1 MKEGLLPRSLDRL
14 THSACCCLSRD
25 HFPSLLS
32 QSASQSLPRLCRRLL
47 TRMRSGR
54 QMVPPGGGRG
64 RRRRRGREHYEV
76 VCRDLR
82 LLRFYCRKSRTPTAA
97 PRPTFDCSIFARRRR
112 EEERRGEERGNAFPA
127 GGPASAFSLSLS
139 FFSCCLRTVRENKV
153 N

>member
-112 EEERRGEERGNAFPA
+112 EEERRGERECIPRGRPSLCFL
-127 GGPASAFSLSLS
+127 SFSLL
-139 FFSCCLRTVRENKV
+139 LLLLPAHRARK
-153 N
+153 